1 MPLESKVA
9 AIRVNNRACVRV
21 RVCISLLFLFLFCA
35 GKDKLFRGKHDTR
48 AHEEERAR
56 KKKKKKNNN
65 NNRI

>member
-9 AIRVNNRACVRV
+9 AIRVNNRVCVCV
-21 RVCISLLFLFLFCA
+21 SLFLFLFLFCA

-56 KKKKKKNNN
+56 KKKKKNNN